1 MVTIHV
7 EPFGYTNDP
16 LLGLLNYYIQNW
28 FSRIAVPFFFIASGF
43 FLYRKTPLSDFSL
56 SPTKAYVIKLLRLYV
71 IWTLIYFPLSN
82 KKIISCEKDV
92 IHGILV
98 YCRNIIF
105 EGSFWHLWYF
115 PALIFSVVLI
125 SFLLSKKVSLKKI
138 LGAALF
144 FYALGLLAQSWY
156 GIIRPLSTAAPKLWA
171 FLTLFMKVIGTTRDG
186 LFEGFLFVGMGAYIA
201 FCGFNIPQ
209 KKALLGFAVSYFLML
224 VEAAGVKYFDFV
236 RGQDM
241 YIFLVPSAYFAFGF
255 VVNFRIPGNG
265 GVYKTL
271 RVLSSLI
278 FYTHL
283 WALWFVKYFIGRKT
297 CMPFLLTLAIS
308 IGLSYVIYKLSDCPH
323 FKWLKKLYS

>member
-1 MVTIHV
+1 M
-7 EPFGYTNDP
+7 
-16 LLGLLNYYIQNW
+16 
-28 FSRIAVPFFFIASGF
+28 
-43 FLYRKTPLSDFSL
+43 YRKTPLSGFSL

-71 IWTLIYFPLSN
+71 IWTLIYFPLSI
-82 KKIISCEKDV
+82 KEIISCEKGV
-92 IHGILV
+92 IHGILI

-105 EGSFWHLWYF
+105 YGSYTQLWYF
-115 PALIFSVVLI
+115 PALIFSVILI

-171 FLTLFMKVIGTTRDG
+171 FLELFMDVIVTTSDG
-186 LFEGFLFVGMGAYIA
+186 LFAGFLFVGMGAYIA

-209 KKALLGFAVSYFLML
+209 KKALLGFAVSFLLMFA
-224 VEAAGVKYFDFV
+224 EAAGVNYIGFA
-236 RGQDM
+236 RAREM
-241 YIFLVPSAYFAFGF
+241 YILLVPSAYFAFGF

-278 FYTHL
+278 FYTHYWVL
-283 WALWFVKYFIGRKT
+283 RIVEYFIGLKT

-308 IGLSYVIYKLSDCPH
+308 IGLSYAIYKLSDCPH

>member
-1 MVTIHV
+1 MVSIHV
-7 EPFGYTNDP
+7 APFGNTDNS
-16 LLGLLNYYIQNW
+16 LLSLLNYYIQNC

-43 FLYRKTPLSDFSL
+43 FLYRKTPLSGFSL

-71 IWTLIYFPLSN
+71 IWTLIYFPL
-82 KKIISCEKDV
+82 KIKGIIFCEKGL
-92 IHGILV
+92 IHGVLV
-98 YCRNIIF
+98 YCRDIIF
-105 EGSFWHLWYF
+105 DGSYIQLWYF

-171 FLTLFMKVIGTTRDG
+171 FLTLFMKVIATTRDG
-186 LFEGFLFVGMGAYIA
+186 LFEGFLFVGMGAYTA
-201 FCGFNIPQ
+201 FYGFNIPQ
-209 KKALLGFAVSYFLML
+209 KKALLGFAVSYLLML
-224 VEAAGVKYFDFV
+224 AEAVGVKYFDFV
-236 RGQDM
+236 RARDM

-271 RVLSSLI
+271 RVLGSLI
-278 FYTHL
+278 FYTHY
-283 WALWFVKYFIGRKT
+283 WVLWFVEYFIGLKT

-308 IGLSYVIYKLSDCPH
+308 IEVSYIIYMLSDCPH